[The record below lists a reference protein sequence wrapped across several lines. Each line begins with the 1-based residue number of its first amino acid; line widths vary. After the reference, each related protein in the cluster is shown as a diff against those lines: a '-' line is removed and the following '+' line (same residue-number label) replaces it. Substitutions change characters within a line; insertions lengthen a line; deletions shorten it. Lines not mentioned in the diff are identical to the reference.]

1 MKEKTIIALSSAHG
15 SGAISVIRL
24 SGEESVEM
32 LGKLFKTK
40 NNTEDRKAL
49 YGVIDT
55 GTVKDD
61 VVAVIYFAPASY
73 TGENVAEIFC
83 HGSPVIVENIIRAF
97 IKLGARQAEK
107 GEFTRRALE
116 NNKLGLTEAEGIIDL
131 IDAQSESAVKAAYNL
146 AGGKLA
152 EKIAEL
158 KEKTTAITAELNVAL
173 DYPEEDLEVETIEQC
188 GKKCEQIIEE
198 AEKLA
203 KTYEN
208 GKKAKD
214 GVNVVIVGKPNEGK
228 STLLNA
234 LVGYDRAIVTDEAG
248 TTRDTV
254 EESYIYEGVRFNVT
268 DTAGIRKEAS
278 GEAERLGIERSVTA
292 AKSADVII
300 TLDETMAERKNA
312 IKVQTKADLGLKSEE
327 KINVSGKT
335 KEGIE
340 ELKRKIFEEAD
351 TDTSGEVMLTN
362 LRQYE
367 SLVRAIEALKYA
379 LSSVREKRE
388 PELITVDLLEAISAL
403 GSVDGATAT
412 ADVVNAVFSRF
423 CVGK

>member
-1 MKEKTIIALSSAHG
+1 M
-15 SGAISVIRL
+15 
-24 SGEESVEM
+24 
-32 LGKLFKTK
+32 
-40 NNTEDRKAL
+40 
-49 YGVIDT
+49 
-55 GTVKDD
+55 
-61 VVAVIYFAPASY
+61 
-73 TGENVAEIFC
+73 
-83 HGSPVIVENIIRAF
+83 
-97 IKLGARQAEK
+97 
-107 GEFTRRALE
+107 
-116 NNKLGLTEAEGIIDL
+116 
-131 IDAQSESAVKAAYNL
+131 
-146 AGGKLA
+146 
-152 EKIAEL
+152 
-158 KEKTTAITAELNVAL
+158 
-173 DYPEEDLEVETIEQC
+173 
-188 GKKCEQIIEE
+188 
-198 AEKLA
+198 
-203 KTYEN
+203 
-208 GKKAKD
+208 
-214 GVNVVIVGKPNEGK
+214 
-228 STLLNA
+228 NA